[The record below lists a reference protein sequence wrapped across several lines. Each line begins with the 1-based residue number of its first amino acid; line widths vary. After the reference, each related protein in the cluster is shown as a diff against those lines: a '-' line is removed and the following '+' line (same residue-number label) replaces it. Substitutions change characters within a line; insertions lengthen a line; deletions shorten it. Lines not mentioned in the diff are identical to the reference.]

1 MTLVFSAQTACSGIY
16 AQTKNPAAGG
26 AVVAMIFIYYCSYTM
41 VSSPIHSRHLPT
53 PPDTPYPSNAS

>member
-41 VSSPIHSRHLPT
+41 VSSPLHSHTPQHSQHLP
-53 PPDTPYPSNAS
+53 SALLGR